1 MSKGVPVRV
10 RPKVQCSRGE
20 IGRRAG
26 LKILSFGVWVQVPP
40 GVQKKKMKIN
50 LVVTKTCFI
59 FDPQMNNTIHIQPVM
74 KNTRRADEGLRLE
87 VAMYN
92 CFMR

>member
-1 MSKGVPVRV
+1 MYRYNTPVV
-10 RPKVQCSRGE
+10 KSADAQD
-20 IGRRAG
+20 
-26 LKILSFGVWVQVPP
+26 LKSCPSGCGFKSHREY
-40 GVQKKKMKIN
+40 KKKMKIN

>member
-1 MSKGVPVRV
+1 MSKDVPVRV
-10 RPKVQCSRGE
+10 RPKVQYFRGG

-40 GVQKKKMKIN
+40 GVQKKMKIN

-59 FDPQMNNTIHIQPVM
+59 FDPQMNNIIHIQPVM